1 MRRCRAWSIGV
12 ALFTLSAAGAS
23 AEASGDT
30 VSAVSAEVEQVLLA
44 PDGRQT
50 SVTKFTVLLADGRA
64 RVEVESAPGR
74 SGYAEYQVYDFGRK
88 RLYRVFPDD
97 RIYFEEKLSPALA
110 DKVYV
115 DGWAPRPEDLTVRT
129 IVLKDDQI
137 EGSTARLALV
147 ERRRGRGRVP
157 AYALVWATVP
167 PGSLPLRVVYV
178 QDGGH
183 TVVLVYRRVETR
195 PVDAASLAVPDT
207 FVNLSPF

>member
-1 MRRCRAWSIGV
+1 MRRCRAWSVGV
-12 ALFTLSAAGAS
+12 ALFTLSAAGTLADAS
-23 AEASGDT
+23 DDT

-50 SVTKFTVLLADGRA
+50 ALTTFTVLLADGRA
-64 RVEVESAPGR
+64 RVDVESAPGR

-97 RIYFEEKLSPALA
+97 RIYFEEKLSAALA
-110 DKVYV
+110 SKAYV
-115 DGWAPRPEDLTVRT
+115 EGWAPRPEDLTVRT

-137 EGSTARLALV
+137 EGLPARLTLV
-147 ERRRGRGRVP
+147 ERRRGRGRAP
-157 AYALVWATVP
+157 DYALVWATVP
-167 PGSLPLRVVYV
+167 PGPLPLRVVYV

-195 PVDAASLAVPDT
+195 RVNASSVAVPDA

>member
-1 MRRCRAWSIGV
+1 MRRCRVWSIGV
-12 ALFTLSAAGAS
+12 LLFTLSAA
-23 AEASGDT
+23 EASDDT

-50 SVTKFTVLLADGRA
+50 SVTNFTVLLTDGRA

-115 DGWAPRPEDLTVRT
+115 DGWAPRPEALTVRT

-137 EGSTARLALV
+137 EGLPARLALV
-147 ERRRGRGRVP
+147 ERRRGRGRAP
-157 AYALVWATVP
+157 DYALVWASVP
-167 PGSLPLRVVYV
+167 PGSFPRRVVYV
-178 QDGGH
+178 QEGGH

-195 PVDAASLAVPDT
+195 LVDAASLVVPDA